1 MFISG
6 CECWD
11 VNFYTFL
18 FQVQCDSQILD
29 HQTNLDTID
38 GRLAGDCVDTL
49 TNNDTNGINT
59 AEYSDE
65 IIQLLKELAD
75 ERAQRTRDQRR
86 VTELEE
92 QMTSLLRQIQTLEH
106 QLHEFEQ
113 KEVMT
118 SMHEEIS
125 TLEEV
130 R

>member
-1 MFISG
+1 MA
-6 CECWD
+6 D
-11 VNFYTFL
+11 P
-18 FQVQCDSQILD
+18 
-29 HQTNLDTID
+29 
-38 GRLAGDCVDTL
+38 
-49 TNNDTNGINT
+49 NNA
-59 AEYSDE
+59 AELNEE
-65 IIQLLKELAD
+65 IMQLLKELAD

-92 QMTSLLRQIQTLEH
+92 QMTSLLHQIQALEQ
-106 QLHEFEQ
+106 QLTEYHQ